1 MSDYIPVEVIV
12 EILKRLPVKSLVK
25 CKSVCKL
32 EQCDLRPMF
41 HFYSFTSFTFQ
52 QHSLSPPRALEKG
65 FLLWNPSIQKY
76 ISLPQFSVSES
87 MYLNVGFG
95 FDSRT
100 KDYKLLIVGEHKHG
114 SCIESYLFSFNENC
128 WRRVTAG
135 YPNYAFLSEMSM
147 PFVNGAV
154 HWLGHWE
161 INNGKESNGILGF
174 ELSAEE
180 FFQVSFPKSLI
191 LSRPFDLSIVKYGE
205 SSIAVSTHPPDAEL
219 HELWIMKEVLGF
231 WKNGEVLLHMHNAKM
246 ASLDLNSQQ
255 MKASLDLNSQQVE
268 LHVVDVG
275 TDLLS
280 VRSYVESLVLLDKVG
295 NVYSE
300 SDVNHPIDS
309 SDSE

>member
-65 FLLWNPSIQKY
+65 
-76 ISLPQFSVSES
+76 
-87 MYLNVGFG
+87 
-95 FDSRT
+95 
-100 KDYKLLIVGEHKHG
+100 
-114 SCIESYLFSFNENC
+114 
-128 WRRVTAG
+128 VTAG

-219 HELWIMKEVLGF
+219 HELWIMKEYGM
-231 WKNGEVLLHMHNAKM
+231 NGEVLLHMHNAKM